1 MNEETYKLHRRFD
14 RIGRLVG
21 DGAMSRLFNSRV
33 TVVGLGGVGSFT
45 GSARPQRDWS
55 PHAGGF

>member
-21 DGAMSRLFNSRV
+21 DRAMRRLFDARV
-33 TVVGLGGVGSFT
+33 TVVGLGGVLGSLG
-45 GSARPQRDWS
+45 GSWVTLRPS
-55 PHAGGF
+55 